1 MYTSRIWDVSDGNG
15 GENFEERMIDQIQ
28 QFFKELGTMN
38 LLAQDHGV
46 ELTSQEKDSI
56 KRLTEQYYGLL
67 SKADREYIGAQSL
80 FPGGFRLG
88 IHWPPWPLHR
98 RR

>member
-1 MYTSRIWDVSDGNG
+1 MTIAATERNRYQNVYTSRIWDVSDGNG

-46 ELTSQEKDSI
+46 EPVSYTHLDVY
-56 KRLTEQYYGLL
+56 KR
-67 SKADREYIGAQSL
+67 QS
-80 FPGGFRLG
+80 
-88 IHWPPWPLHR
+88 
-98 RR
+98 